1 MLDTFTCRIKQGQEN
16 VGLEHCRTQNEGM
29 FLGAHML
36 RGLFEALGCK
46 VTLDGTARI
55 CGCFRPLCRLRCLLS
70 LFLHDHNSPLSCQL
84 G

>member
-1 MLDTFTCRIKQGQEN
+1 MLDTFTCQTEQGQEYDS
-16 VGLEHCRTQNEGM
+16 LEHCRTQNKGM

-46 VTLDGTARI
+46 ITLDGTARI
-55 CGCFRPLCRLRCLLS
+55 SGCFRPLCRFRCLLS
-70 LFLHDHNSPLSCQL
+70 LFLGDHNSPLSCLL